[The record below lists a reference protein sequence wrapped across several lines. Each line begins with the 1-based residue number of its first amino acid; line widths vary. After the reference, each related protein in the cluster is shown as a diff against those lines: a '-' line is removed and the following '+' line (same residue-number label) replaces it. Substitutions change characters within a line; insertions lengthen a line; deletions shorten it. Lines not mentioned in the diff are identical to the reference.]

1 MGAAADIGNDHIVEA
16 TVGFMFWSEN
26 AAGRAE
32 GDIEGILDHIA
43 DNTSGIEVYEVEADG
58 GYVAAKLL
66 ADEEDLN
73 WLLAWR

>member
-1 MGAAADIGNDHIVEA
+1 MGTAADIGNDHIVEA
-16 TVGFMFWSEN
+16 TVAFIFGSEK

-43 DNTSGIEVYEVEADG
+43 DNTCGLEVDEVEANG
-58 GYVAAKLL
+58 EYIAAKLL
-66 ADEEDLN
+66 ADEENLN